1 MNDKYDF
8 LKEQVKKQKPYMKW
22 LRRAGE
28 AAFSGVIIGVVVL
41 LIMVFIYP
49 RLDRAVNPKP
59 AAQVDLGKNAD
70 REAQDTQ
77 DAVSTVSDVKV
88 SDQEV
93 SVVSSAVESDNVPER
108 PSEEE
113 KEPTV
118 AVQPQEKTTAE
129 SLTKVSEDIMALSS
143 SLSRSMVTV
152 IGVTEDKDW
161 FNETYENQGQLSGLI
176 VANEDKAYY
185 ILTEYRVVKDVNR
198 IMVTFAD
205 GQTADA
211 RFVKCDDA
219 TSLAIIRVNMDRTG
233 GAETIYICTAG

>member
-1 MNDKYDF
+1 M
-8 LKEQVKKQKPYMKW
+8 EEP
-22 LRRAGE
+22 
-28 AAFSGVIIGVVVL
+28 
-41 LIMVFIYP
+41 
-49 RLDRAVNPKP
+49 
-59 AAQVDLGKNAD
+59 
-70 REAQDTQ
+70 
-77 DAVSTVSDVKV
+77 
-88 SDQEV
+88 EV
-93 SVVSSAVESDNVPER
+93 SEVSSAVESDNVPEQ

-118 AVQPQEKTTAE
+118 VVQPQEKTTAE

-176 VANEDKAYY
+176 VAKEDKAYY

-198 IMVTFAD
+198 IMVTFAG

-211 RFVKCDDA
+211 RFVKCDVFGNHPSEYGRCSRED
-219 TSLAIIRVNMDRTG
+219 TGRDRTG